1 MHKDYDIGYA
11 KGFAEGWKAAR
22 ISFEAHMKSVL
33 DQSKA
38 TTPVLDQ
45 YKNCVVC
52 GINKNNGDP
61 FGVVCQ
67 HPNCPINAT
76 SIF

>member
-11 KGFAEGWKAAR
+11 KGFADGWQAAKK
-22 ISFEAHMKSVL
+22 SFDAQIKSRDTTSIL
-33 DQSKA
+33 DQTQSCA
-38 TTPVLDQ
+38 
-45 YKNCVVC
+45 VC